1 MMKLSSISYR
11 ACIVTCIMACFM
23 ASTAGA
29 ATPQGAAVVSSQAA
43 QYLAPQQFNVRINSN
58 RGAPLVISGV
68 SVADVGA
75 TRLGSWKKI
84 DYTRSCTTK
93 SNGVTS
99 VALGTY
105 RVGTRLS
112 IQRDPQ
118 RANAFVITVQR
129 STLTNMHTER
139 VNGCK
144 VELPTLADRTASFVV
159 NQHGGQGSARGAG
172 GFLAVVTRV

>member
-1 MMKLSSISYR
+1 MKLSSISYR

-84 DYTRSCTTK
+84 DYTRSCTTRSHSATMK
-93 SNGVTS
+93 ASSVCVKPAPSRAHGTS
-99 VALGTY
+99 TWEVF
-105 RVGTRLS
+105 S
-112 IQRDPQ
+112 H
-118 RANAFVITVQR
+118 TVQATR
-129 STLTNMHTER
+129 
-139 VNGCK
+139 G
-144 VELPTLADRTASFVV
+144 TLACSTA
-159 NQHGGQGSARGAG
+159 
-172 GFLAVVTRV
+172 